1 MEKVI
6 ESMPTN
12 DKVKAERILEI
23 NPNHELFKALK
34 QIYESDPA
42 ELKDYAFLLYNQAL
56 LIEGFKP
63 TNSVEFSNLMCK
75 LMIKTTK

>member
-1 MEKVI
+1 
-6 ESMPTN
+6 MPTN

-56 LIEGFKP
+56 LMYQLFVQIRLLVHF
-63 TNSVEFSNLMCK
+63 
-75 LMIKTTK
+75 